1 MAGTIHSMT
10 GFARTEGRIAA
21 PAAAHWVWETR
32 SVNGKGLDVRIRMPP
47 GFESL
52 DAAARQAVA
61 ERVSRGSITAT
72 LTVTSTVD
80 AAEIRLNEPL
90 LERLIAVA
98 AAKVSAAP
106 GVLAP
111 ARIDGL
117 LAVKGVIDVQQP
129 TLSPEQATARDR
141 ALIDGLAAAIADLT
155 GARRQE
161 GARLMSVIG
170 GQITAIAALAA
181 QAAAVGAAQ
190 PESIRT
196 KLTRQVAELAEG
208 VAVSPDRLAQEIAL
222 MAVKGDIREEIDRLT
237 AHVAQARDMLAAG
250 GPCGRKLDFLSQE
263 LNREANT
270 LCSKSQDVALTRVGL
285 DLKAV
290 IDQFREQIQNIE

>member
-1 MAGTIHSMT
+1 
-10 GFARTEGRIAA
+10 
-21 PAAAHWVWETR
+21 
-32 SVNGKGLDVRIRMPP
+32 MPP